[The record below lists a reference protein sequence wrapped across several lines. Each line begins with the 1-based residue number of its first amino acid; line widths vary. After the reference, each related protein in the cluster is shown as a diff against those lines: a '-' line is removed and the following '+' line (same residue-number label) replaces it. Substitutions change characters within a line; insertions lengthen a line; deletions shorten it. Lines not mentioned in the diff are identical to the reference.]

1 VGGVWR
7 GWRVA
12 AGGLG
17 VAAVKPRYAQENHTH
32 AGLSGAADPFS
43 GVHRAVTAQPASN
56 TAIGFNAL
64 ASATGTAT
72 AGTLTIGSPNALE
85 NRPRILYACTAAADG
100 GLWGTPNEVNRVAGF
115 RARLMFGMSTWNAS
129 ARLFVGLN
137 SGTGL
142 VPALSADPAARLAT
156 GFGVSVAA
164 GGSVFDWTYAS
175 GAIGTGVSV
184 PSTVAFSALSLY
196 ALIVESPANGTTVTG
211 TLLNVGTG
219 ASQTYTFGTLPPST
233 EMHRPVF
240 VARGVAST
248 TYMNFVR
255 FDTYQDIDAQWS
267 LSLIHI

>member
-1 VGGVWR
+1 M
-7 GWRVA
+7 
-12 AGGLG
+12 
-17 VAAVKPRYAQENHTH
+17 KPRYAQESHTH

-43 GVHRAVTAQPASN
+43 GVHRAVTAVPGTNGAN
-56 TAIGFNAL
+56 GFNESAN
-64 ASATGTAT
+64 ATGTAT

-129 ARLFVGLN
+129 ARLFVGMN

-156 GFGVSVAA
+156 GFGVSVAS
-164 GGSVFDWTYAS
+164 GGGVFDWTYAS

-184 PSTVAFSALSLY
+184 PSTIAFSALSLY
-196 ALIVESPANGTTVTG
+196 ALIVEAPANGTTVTG

-219 ASQTYTFGTLPPST
+219 DTETYTFETLPSST
-233 EMHRPVF
+233 AIHRPVF
-240 VARGVAST
+240 VARGVAAT

-255 FDTYQDIDAQWS
+255 YDTYEDIDAQWS
-267 LSLIHI
+267 GA